1 MKNKEL
7 SEFKNDLTLS
17 EPQIDLFIYE
27 NGELI
32 LNPATTEEKRNVI
45 DSSIGNNSVM
55 VIDGFTPFVEEYCKG
70 IRTGK
75 KEFTIDVERVYN
87 EHSNLDFIYRLDE
100 Q

>member
-7 SEFKNDLTLS
+7 SEFKKDLTLS

-32 LNPATTEEKRNVI
+32 LNPATTEAKRKSIN
-45 DSSIGNNSVM
+45 SSTGNNSIK
-55 VIDGFTPFVEEYCKG
+55 VIDGFTPFIEEYCKG

-75 KEFTIDVERVYN
+75 KEFTIDVERVYDKN
-87 EHSNLDFIYRLDE
+87 SNLDFIYRLDE
-100 Q
+100 

>member
-1 MKNKEL
+1 MNNNEYSKK
-7 SEFKNDLTLS
+7 DVTLS

-32 LNPATTEEKRNVI
+32 LNPATTEVKRNVI
-45 DSSIGNNSVM
+45 NSSTGNNSVM
-55 VIDGFTPFVEEYCKG
+55 VVDGFTPFIEEYCKG

-75 KEFTIDVERVYN
+75 KDFTIDVERVYD

-100 Q
+100 